1 MTHRW
6 SEWKRTLW
14 GLFGLLVITGSAA
27 GIWVHHVWSHSDKLL
42 AQVVRD
48 NLDQLAPGL
57 NVQFSS
63 CHFDLLRRVRVENI
77 ELTTPDGQ
85 PLASVPQIT
94 VAIDR
99 QALAGHQQLV
109 IQQITLHRPHLH
121 LVRDSQ
127 DVWNWQHLTKGVAVR
142 TVLPSWTVEDGQVDI
157 TLADDPDRS
166 RSLEQLNLQ
175 LVPAGADR
183 YLLDGHGLFTH
194 PQSSQPAAGLTLSG
208 QWRVTNS
215 GVSIHGQLSDLL
227 ADPSLVEFITGL

>member
-57 NVQFSS
+57 TVHFSS

-99 QALAGHQQLV
+99 QTLAEHQQLV

-127 DVWNWQHLTKGVAVR
+127 DAWNWQDLTRGVAGR
-142 TVLPSWTVEDGQVDI
+142 TVLPSWTIEDG
-157 TLADDPDRS
+157 
-166 RSLEQLNLQ
+166 
-175 LVPAGADR
+175 
-183 YLLDGHGLFTH
+183 
-194 PQSSQPAAGLTLSG
+194 
-208 QWRVTNS
+208 
-215 GVSIHGQLSDLL
+215 
-227 ADPSLVEFITGL
+227 